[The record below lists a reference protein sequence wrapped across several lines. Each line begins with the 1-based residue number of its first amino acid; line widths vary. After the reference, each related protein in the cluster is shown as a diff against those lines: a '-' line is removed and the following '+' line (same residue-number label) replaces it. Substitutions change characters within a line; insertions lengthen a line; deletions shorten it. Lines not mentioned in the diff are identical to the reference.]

1 MVGLGVFVGFGFF
14 LGLGV
19 GIGVDV
25 NEIYSG
31 VLTLDLSVWGVVCM
45 LLSV

>member
-25 NEIYSG
+25 NEISSG